1 MKIKFTIDRIEE
13 GPAVLIDEDHNFVDW
28 PKNKLPLG
36 AREGDVLNFYINE
49 NSNPNQGSEEQAR
62 TILNEILNTEE

>member
-13 GPAVLIDEDHNFVDW
+13 DKAVLIDEDHNFVDW